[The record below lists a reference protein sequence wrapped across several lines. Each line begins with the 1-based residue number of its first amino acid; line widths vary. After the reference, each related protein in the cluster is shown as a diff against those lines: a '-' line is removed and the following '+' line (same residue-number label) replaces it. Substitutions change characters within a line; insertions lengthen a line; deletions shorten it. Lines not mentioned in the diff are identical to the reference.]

1 MEYEASFKV
10 QLLKKKI
17 ALDELNPVGNVVFFS
32 NLIDVLTFNSL
43 LKF

>member
-1 MEYEASFKV
+1 MKYEASFKV
-10 QLLKKKI
+10 QLLKKI